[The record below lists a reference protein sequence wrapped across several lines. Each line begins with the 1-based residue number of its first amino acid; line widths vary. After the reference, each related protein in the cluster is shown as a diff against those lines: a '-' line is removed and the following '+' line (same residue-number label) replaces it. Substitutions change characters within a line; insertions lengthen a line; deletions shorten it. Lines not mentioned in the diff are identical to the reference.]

1 MANPGDLSPEN
12 KDYYDEILETQG
24 PEAAKRFLEQTL
36 MFEQLPQD
44 EVIEGTGTGR
54 AFPGRKDDEVVP
66 GVVFPREE
74 TKSEFDTRTKT
85 QQNEAQRELLYMT
98 RGFMMD
104 EETEKALKAATDR
117 YKQEG
122 FPDEDRLKR
131 QYEIEF
137 EQGVPD
143 FDLSGQTVT
152 DIDPLSFNSQEE
164 NQILLQLGTYQ
175 DMRLKQDLGDRQSA
189 QMKAIDEIYGF
200 SGPRQ
205 PSALK
210 AFGETKTPTRA
221 GRIQM
226 NPELADDM
234 GTMETVVESLRPQ
247 VIVSGTDVRASKAQ
261 EEMDIRDL
269 QSGLDSFL
277 SKDENLDNDVDY
289 WKDIYDTNVQ
299 MVANTLAPLP
309 DDVFS
314 MLDQDVREEYEQKY
328 DEAVRIA
335 ENYAGTKIQ
344 TAIDRIYEKDPD
356 MRRNIETNLDL
367 KGDVFDPKEFGA
379 SALSYLVTNKAVPK
393 SMREYLYRGGILEDP
408 DAITES
414 AAMTILRDLG
424 LPLRLVINPAMA
436 QAENLGII
444 QRRAADEEV
453 ETILPAA
460 RREYTEDAEGVWDT
474 LSAGLKEAAVETA
487 TMRSLGNDLGQVS
500 GVFGIPIVE
509 EMDTTAPVMM
519 RETSGSDA
527 VVGLGTMAELFIPIV
542 PAAKFLSTAGT
553 ASRPLLT
560 KGAKLATSS
569 PKAQRFITEAGA
581 TTIDV
586 FATGGSGLAFA
597 ELARRTVPDLAGPV
611 LKNQYLKSSAAK
623 LGVAGDFARTQ
634 GKAPSV
640 YSEALVGEGIVDEV
654 ASATVELEIR
664 SRMPKDAADDL
675 IGSRE
680 LRDILPYPKFPEVDQ
695 AGARKLLDDGLKSES
710 AIVRDIIEFQK
721 QNKPV
726 FGRKDRPLRDV
737 DDLGEDITEATRVD
751 YNQMLDDFGQTY
763 RGPAQTELDAGVTGM
778 PVNVVD
784 DIPYENIAEIAA
796 ARYYQLKQPGRE
808 YLIKAGIGDYIQLTP
823 RTIVSKKWMDENFGD
838 VTNRM
843 TDNGENRFVEDIDG
857 QTMALDF
864 DEINRVIADIG
875 GFRVNTND
883 PYFFQILEKAKNG
896 ERITFDDFRY
906 FNDRMVEEFARDGIT
921 RVVKDTE
928 LMDIAKLDFDTAPP
942 ILDQAKGIRRGEVA
956 QVFRNTR
963 DILRPVA
970 KSITNTATELKL
982 RFQGTKPKQKAKQT
996 KALDELEADTVD
1008 TRNFTSDVDQGFARL
1023 DRTTKTTF
1031 QQVAKSFSQSEFDG
1045 LFPALKGMSKE
1056 EQVFVTIMS
1065 NQFAGRT
1072 FADIQ
1077 TMSRSELFD
1086 NVRDMGRLIDDE
1098 TGTYADLVLR
1108 EIIATYAGPLGSK
1121 AEIQDFLFMNVRNNS
1136 RISIADANQIYE
1148 NMARQFPELNKV
1160 KIDKLDA
1167 LVNLIISKET
1177 KGIITNAARK
1187 HFANRPGITSTWSN
1201 NPANGMLQVGGT
1213 KPVFTNPARY
1223 QKFVQDVFDLKVS
1236 TPDASIARGEG
1247 MLELVRKY
1255 NLTTTE
1261 FRPRRPLQKQPKP
1274 PREPKRV
1281 DPPEDPFDAEA
1292 MQRFAEYSERME
1304 AYDARVARYEA
1315 NEARYLSRLTGYD
1328 DAQIYVDMFDG
1339 GASQN
1344 MIDYI
1349 SGVSGSRFDDLFS
1362 PNELVNSFRY
1372 KMTLMLDDE
1381 LKLLTPAEAKVYQK
1395 TQAALDTAEGAD
1407 IFKSNFMKLGQT
1419 ETGRYARGIVS
1430 SGANSARRM
1439 LVQGMLGGKVAPN
1452 IVYHAENLL
1461 SAPLIAYITNPK
1473 TTISVGLQVPRSAFT
1488 SSTMPYYQLRLRAS
1502 TNPLDIYPGTRYTNR
1517 EMFDMFNQYN
1527 LGVSSQSIQ
1536 IGDQLVNDLQNLA
1549 RSSKDIRDMFSSGK
1563 RLGINGLNYFNPNV
1577 TSKWMRWADEVD
1589 RAFRERI
1596 FIDAIRKGSSPATA
1610 ADQARRVMLDYGM
1623 LPDAFREG
1631 FGKAFLFFS
1640 FTYATSVE
1648 MLRAMTTQ
1656 KGLLRVSALAN
1667 WHRNMSR
1674 NAGTWMFND
1683 NRAYESFWT
1692 QISADEEGSTAY
1704 TYIRSPYI
1712 SNIMMLGELM
1722 GFGMGY
1728 MSGRQERAG
1737 EQILQGISRAA
1748 YIPGIDIFLT
1758 MDKDFKRSVPR
1769 QAMIQLMQDTYLP
1782 QYIHA
1787 TLGMGGSSFEYMVD
1801 RYNIEVRPPEKNV
1814 AGSPSFGG
1822 YQYRFRDN
1830 AGYRQF
1836 LIDQLALNVIGINRT
1851 YSDYYNEAINL
1862 GVVDVPENYY
1872 YGYDKQGTP
1881 LFYSFLRERPM
1892 RIPKQQEVEIR
1903 KVKDT
1908 IRRLQTKTQEMKK

>member
-1 MANPGDLSPEN
+1 
-12 KDYYDEILETQG
+12 
-24 PEAAKRFLEQTL
+24 
-36 MFEQLPQD
+36 
-44 EVIEGTGTGR
+44 
-54 AFPGRKDDEVVP
+54 
-66 GVVFPREE
+66 
-74 TKSEFDTRTKT
+74 
-85 QQNEAQRELLYMT
+85 
-98 RGFMMD
+98 
-104 EETEKALKAATDR
+104 
-117 YKQEG
+117 
-122 FPDEDRLKR
+122 
-131 QYEIEF
+131 
-137 EQGVPD
+137 
-143 FDLSGQTVT
+143 
-152 DIDPLSFNSQEE
+152 
-164 NQILLQLGTYQ
+164 
-175 DMRLKQDLGDRQSA
+175 
-189 QMKAIDEIYGF
+189 
-200 SGPRQ
+200 
-205 PSALK
+205 
-210 AFGETKTPTRA
+210 
-221 GRIQM
+221 
-226 NPELADDM
+226 
-234 GTMETVVESLRPQ
+234 
-247 VIVSGTDVRASKAQ
+247 
-261 EEMDIRDL
+261 
-269 QSGLDSFL
+269 
-277 SKDENLDNDVDY
+277 
-289 WKDIYDTNVQ
+289 
-299 MVANTLAPLP
+299 
-309 DDVFS
+309 
-314 MLDQDVREEYEQKY
+314 
-328 DEAVRIA
+328 
-335 ENYAGTKIQ
+335 
-344 TAIDRIYEKDPD
+344 
-356 MRRNIETNLDL
+356 
-367 KGDVFDPKEFGA
+367 
-379 SALSYLVTNKAVPK
+379 
-393 SMREYLYRGGILEDP
+393 
-408 DAITES
+408 
-414 AAMTILRDLG
+414 
-424 LPLRLVINPAMA
+424 MA

-460 RREYTEDAEGVWDT
+460 RREYTEDAEGVWGT

-560 KGAKLATSS
+560 SGAKLATKS
-569 PKAQRFITEAGA
+569 PRAQRFITEAGA

-586 FATGGSGLAFA
+586 FATGGTGLAVA
-597 ELARRTVPDLAGPV
+597 ELVRRTAPDLAGPMM
-611 LKNQYLKSSAAK
+611 KSQYLKSSAAK
-623 LGVAGDFARTQ
+623 LGVAGDFARA
-634 GKAPSV
+634 GDKATSLKTT

-654 ASATVELEIR
+654 AAATLELEIR
-664 SRMPKDAADDL
+664 SRMPTAAADDL
-675 IGSRE
+675 IYSRE
-680 LRDILPYPKFPEVDQ
+680 MAQVIPRPKFPEISQ
-695 AGARKLLDDGLKSES
+695 ADAKKLLDDGLKSDS

-721 QNKPV
+721 QNKPI
-726 FGRKDRPLRDV
+726 FARKEQDLFDIDSGGTEMLR
-737 DDLGEDITEATRVD
+737 ETTEAMSVN
-751 YNQMLDDFGQTY
+751 YNKMLDDFGQTS
-763 RGPAQTELDAGVTGM
+763 RKQDIQAGSIDPENIAGEGLGPRVGSAEEFDAAMIGE
-778 PVNVVD
+778 PVMVRD
-784 DIPYENIAEIAA
+784 GTAYENIAEVAA
-796 ARYYQLKQPGRE
+796 ARYYQLRQPGRE

-843 TDNGENRFVEDIDG
+843 TVNGENRFVEDLDG
-857 QTMALDF
+857 QTMVLDF
-864 DEINRVIADIG
+864 DEINSAIADIG

-883 PYFFQILEKAKNG
+883 PYFFQILQKAKNG

-942 ILDQAKGIRRGEVA
+942 ILDQAKGIRRGDVA

-963 DILRPVA
+963 DMLRPVA

-1031 QQVAKSFSQSEFDG
+1031 QRVAKSFSQSEFDG

-1167 LVNLIISKET
+1167 LVNMIISKET
-1177 KGIITNAARK
+1177 KGIITTAARR

-1201 NPANGMLQVGGT
+1201 NPANGMARVGT
-1213 KPVFTNPARY
+1213 LDTPVFTNPARY

-1261 FRPRRPLQKQPKP
+1261 LRPRRPLQKQPKP

-1281 DPPEDPFDAEA
+1281 DPPTDPSDFEA
-1292 MQRFAEYSERME
+1292 MQRYADYSERME

-1315 NEARYLSRLTGYD
+1315 NEERYINRLQGYD
-1328 DAQIYVDMFDG
+1328 DAERYVDMFDAG
-1339 GASQN
+1339 SSQN

-1349 SGVSGSRFDDLFS
+1349 SGVSGSRFDDLFT

-1419 ETGRYARGIVS
+1419 ETGRYARGIIS

-1461 SAPLIAYITNPK
+1461 SAPLIAYMTNPK
-1473 TTISVGLQVPRSAFT
+1473 AAISTILQVPRSAIT
-1488 SSTMPYYQLRLRAS
+1488 SSTMPYYQLRLKAS

-1577 TSKWMRWADEVD
+1577 TSRWMRWADEVD
-1589 RAFRERI
+1589 RSFRERI

-1692 QISADEEGSTAY
+1692 QVSADEEGATAY

-1722 GFGMGY
+1722 GFGMGIAE
-1728 MSGRQERAG
+1728 GRAERSLETA
-1737 EQILQGISRAA
+1737 LQGISRAA
-1748 YIPGIDIFLT
+1748 YIPGIDIFLA

-1769 QAMIQLMQDTYLP
+1769 QAMIQLMQDRYLP

-1830 AGYRQF
+1830 AGYLQF
-1836 LIDQLALNVIGINRT
+1836 LTDQLALNVIGINRT

-1908 IRRLQTKTQEMKK
+1908 IRRLQQKTQQMKK